1 MILCHCHSTIW
12 DVAHSQQNHI
22 LSRSC
27 HIMIASRPITSYVH
41 ITYSH
46 HILVHIITYAC
57 IMSYIKSYHIFTH
70 YVILNWRSD
79 TQASTAF
86 VPWCNVDRPMPR
98 WAVRRTPR
106 NRWRAKMAWLPWH
119 CHVGSTLFEGWNCES
134 FMNFC
139 QCWCKR
145 FLLESVWLRTLNF
158 ELNSIRK
165 WLIVE
170 TYFGRR
176 KVPGSQFVL
185 VAFGLLIQPAT
196 WCQPRLAKME
206 KYIWKKG
213 EPIYETKETCQSI
226 GKICLG
232 HQFVSTNAIMIASQD
247 MMKLIE
253 LVYAFLHRWS
263 LSTFSAWLQTQNTII
278 YPRITMLICC
288 SKTEP
293 EGLYE

>member
-1 MILCHCHSTIW
+1 
-12 DVAHSQQNHI
+12 
-22 LSRSC
+22 
-27 HIMIASRPITSYVH
+27 
-41 ITYSH
+41 
-46 HILVHIITYAC
+46 
-57 IMSYIKSYHIFTH
+57 MSYIKSYHIFTH

-86 VPWCNVDRPMPR
+86 VPWCNVDRPTPR

-145 FLLESVWLRTLNF
+145 FLLERDGKGMTSNTELWIEFNSRVVDRGNIFWATEGPRVTICSCGIWFAYSACNLMPAEVGQNGKIHLEEGRTDLRNQRNL
-158 ELNSIRK
+158 SK
-165 WLIVE
+165 HW
-170 TYFGRR
+170 
-176 KVPGSQFVL
+176 
-185 VAFGLLIQPAT
+185 
-196 WCQPRLAKME
+196 
-206 KYIWKKG
+206 
-213 EPIYETKETCQSI
+213 
-226 GKICLG
+226 KICLG

-263 LSTFSAWLQTQNTII
+263 LSTFSAWLQTQNAII
-278 YPRITMLICC
+278 YPRITVLICC